1 MKKYIKI
8 ITIYLVLFIFITF
21 FIGVLMKIKR
31 VSLIGGSTDAWLN
44 YYSSILGTTLAVM
57 GTYLISNRELTIEKE
72 KEIKANESKIR
83 CVTSEVEVGDVFI
96 PQTIINED
104 LHSSF
109 YSNLN
114 IKILNLG
121 RNTITDIKYYFEIL
135 NFDQII
141 SYVEENDL
149 NQYTSSSVRK
159 LSLSESDGRY
169 RLKAKDFV
177 GYFEKDIKKEKYL
190 EYILPNNE
198 ANLYLPLNII
208 YLQIYRT
215 YFNFLWL
222 VISSLDN
229 LSQDIR
235 IPELDIKLNI
245 EYTDHLG
252 VVKNQTTLYKVTT
265 SAYGKNDSVNKRNED
280 MQLISHMVFEPQAK

>member
-1 MKKYIKI
+1 MKKYITI
-8 ITIYLVLFIFITF
+8 LTIYLILFIFITF
-21 FIGVLMKIKR
+21 SIGVLMKIKR

-44 YYSSILGTTLAVM
+44 YYSSILGTTLVVM

-72 KEIKANESKIR
+72 KKIKANEAKIR
-83 CVTSEVEVGDVFI
+83 CVTSEVEIGDVFI

-109 YSNLN
+109 YSNSN

-141 SYVEENDL
+141 SYIEENDL
-149 NQYTSSSVRK
+149 NQYTSNSIRK

-169 RLKAKDFV
+169 KLKMKDFE

-215 YFNFLWL
+215 CFYFLWIFKSS
-222 VISSLDN
+222 VEKISK
-229 LSQDIR
+229 DIK
-235 IPELDIKLNI
+235 IPELVVKLNI

-252 VVKNQTTLYKVTT
+252 VVKNQTILYKVTT

-280 MQLISHMVFEPQAK
+280 MQLISHIVFEPQAK